1 MIVNFPFFVVYLCIC
16 FVLIMSLWLLCH
28 VNGLIVKYA
37 RFCYFCRQVK
47 LFSYFRLIVLI
58 TGVHV
63 VKCGLFLYI
72 CGCKFLHTKIII
84 VREGYVV
91 KRGLFSCMAVFRRL

>member
-16 FVLIMSLWLLCH
+16 FVLIISLRLLCH
-28 VNGLIVKYA
+28 VSGLIVKYA

-58 TGVHV
+58 FGVHV

-72 CGCKFLHTKIII
+72 CGCKYSSYEKLLLSERAT
-84 VREGYVV
+84 
-91 KRGLFSCMAVFRRL
+91 L